1 MQRTFVSK
9 ICSSTNIQIP
19 VLASQYQHKVQPE
32 VLHELEYG
40 K

>member
-9 ICSSTNIQIP
+9 IYSRTNIQIP
-19 VLASQYQHKVQPE
+19 VLASRYQHKVQSE
-32 VLHELEYG
+32 VLHEHVYG